1 MSTTKP
7 TAAESAKIVRAIAE
21 NASLRWFHGNE
32 ERHWAVGVNE
42 LPDGDVDAALHAA
55 AEALDRRDGL
65 VFGPPVGE
73 SHLRCAVSV
82 DGHLYQIRDDATG
95 EDEPCEDIVEWMH
108 VKSGDGDTNVVGVE
122 KAIKQARAHDAT
134 RRGGR

>member
-1 MSTTKP
+1 MRDLTRDDL
-7 TAAESAKIVRAIAE
+7 ARLRDLIDHIHRGH
-21 NASLRWFHGNE
+21 NA
-32 ERHWAVGVNE
+32 
-42 LPDGDVDAALHAA
+42 DAAYADATALLT
-55 AEALDRRDGL
+55 EALDRREGL

>member
-65 VFGPPVGE
+65 LDFGPPDASGTRHAVAKDGE
-73 SHLRCAVSV
+73 HYKLFCPHLRRWHWSKDIGTTRPDDETDGSADTEAEAEAAAV
-82 DGHLYQIRDDATG
+82 
-95 EDEPCEDIVEWMH
+95 
-108 VKSGDGDTNVVGVE
+108 
-122 KAIKQARAHDAT
+122 AHDKA
-134 RRGGR
+134 RRGGK